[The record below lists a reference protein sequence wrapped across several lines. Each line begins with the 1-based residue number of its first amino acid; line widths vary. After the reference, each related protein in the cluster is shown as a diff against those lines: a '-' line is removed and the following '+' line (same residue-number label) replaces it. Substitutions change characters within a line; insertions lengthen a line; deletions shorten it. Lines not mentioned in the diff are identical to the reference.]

1 MLVERVEVLVERVEV
16 DVLSRFTVVV
26 RPVLSVVFTVVR
38 VVPLLF
44 TRVSTEVEG
53 LTVVV
58 LDELL
63 VPVALEALVVLVVLG
78 ELVALVLR
86 DVPVELL
93 VLDVLCVLPL
103 PGVAVEGLA
112 VADVL
117 VLVVLFSTSLRS
129 CAALCTLRPA
139 PEAGLVTR

>member
-1 MLVERVEVLVERVEV
+1 MLVERVEV

-26 RPVLSVVFTVVR
+26 RPVSSVVFTVVR